1 MKKKGFTLIE
11 LIVVIAIIGVLAAIL
26 VPAMLGYVKKSKI
39 TSANSSAKSIST
51 AAQSALT
58 DMDTQDRFK
67 IAKWDANIYSTAIDS
82 NWQVEWPANTV
93 AEPAANDT
101 AKLPTSGNKGLQQF
115 EYKVYTYFKDIT
127 KLTAIGIHIVKG
139 NCESVAVVNGNYPGT
154 NPTQF
159 SVDDYD
165 SSKSYGVANASGG
178 GNTTS
183 NNVTLETLLESAGG
197 VKSNGTLVGGT
208 AVSAATLTASNGSGS
223 NP

>member
-51 AAQSALT
+51 ACQSALT
-58 DMDTQDRFK
+58 DMDTQDKFK
-67 IAKWDANIYSTAIDS
+67 IAKWDQIITCYAPETQ
-82 NWQVEWPANTV
+82 WQTSWPAGTV
-93 AEPAANDT
+93 AAPASSGQM
-101 AKLPTSGNKGLQQF
+101 PTSGNNGLQQF

-127 KLTAIGIHIVKG
+127 KLTAVGMQIVKG
-139 NCESVAVVNGNYPGT
+139 NCEAVAVVNGNYPGT